1 MNLTIFNQSDFLPA
15 LHDFFAELQVPINA
29 LTDVPIAAREILGN
43 NYKDRESFR
52 LIDDVYFL
60 GMVDDAAFRGK
71 GAIALETVQDFAK
84 DYEGIVIFGVTLNR
98 RNGGLLPTR
107 SHLAEIS
114 RAFNREFCYTPVVVV
129 FKYADADSE
138 YLAFANTERSKYK
151 RNQEGE
157 KAGKVTLLRDVSI
170 SNIHAAHE
178 KIIFGD
184 KNFKGLKIDTSKVN
198 SFKKLYDYW
207 QTVFS
212 LQALNNQFYADLQE
226 WFYYASQKIKLP
238 YRPEYLPEN
247 ENIKNFLVRLLAR
260 TMFCWFIKEKG
271 LIKPELLELRD
282 WDGQVYPLVKDFE
295 DDNFLESNSYYRGI
309 LQNIFFNSLNQK
321 DKKSLKDFKW
331 TKYLHSDFQVECFTE
346 IPYLNGGIFD
356 KLDEDNAK

>member
-15 LHDFFAELQVPINA
+15 LRDFFAELQVPINA
-29 LTDVPIAAREILGN
+29 VTDAPIAAREILGN

-98 RNGGLLPTR
+98 RNSGLLPTR

-129 FKYADADSE
+129 FKYVDADSE

-178 KIIFGD
+178 KIIFG
-184 KNFKGLKIDTSKVN
+184 G
-198 SFKKLYDYW
+198 
-207 QTVFS
+207 
-212 LQALNNQFYADLQE
+212 
-226 WFYYASQKIKLP
+226 
-238 YRPEYLPEN
+238 
-247 ENIKNFLVRLLAR
+247 
-260 TMFCWFIKEKG
+260 
-271 LIKPELLELRD
+271 
-282 WDGQVYPLVKDFE
+282 
-295 DDNFLESNSYYRGI
+295 
-309 LQNIFFNSLNQK
+309 
-321 DKKSLKDFKW
+321 
-331 TKYLHSDFQVECFTE
+331 
-346 IPYLNGGIFD
+346 
-356 KLDEDNAK
+356 